1 MEAVLQF
8 TYTAMTIN
16 FDLPVMMFGM
26 KLVNRG
32 WRKGDRWYLKNKAT
46 IGRILTEEIIK
57 VNKEIEKQAKEGKNI
72 VSDNKSAIKI
82 MLEDRKK
89 NKEQL
94 D

>member
-32 WRKGDRWYLKNKAT
+32 WRKGDR
-46 IGRILTEEIIK
+46 
-57 VNKEIEKQAKEGKNI
+57 
-72 VSDNKSAIKI
+72 
-82 MLEDRKK
+82 
-89 NKEQL
+89 
-94 D
+94 